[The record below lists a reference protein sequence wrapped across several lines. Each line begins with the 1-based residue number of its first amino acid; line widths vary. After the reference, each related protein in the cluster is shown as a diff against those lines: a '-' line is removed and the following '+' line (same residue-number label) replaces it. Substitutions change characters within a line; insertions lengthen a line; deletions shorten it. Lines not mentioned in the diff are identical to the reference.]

1 MVKRST
7 QDDKKVDSFTNGDDF
22 NAQIYTL
29 QITNKTPW
37 TLGATE
43 WNTTLGAD
51 WLNTGR
57 ADLEKTL
64 DPDEAVILDG
74 RLMSRAQMEK
84 EVNNNE
90 EEWMVRLGVDMKIP
104 DNNITWSNK
113 FYIKAPVH
121 SYAETNSTDD
131 ITVYKTQNFG
141 THTQWDT
148 SLSWQPAIYGSH
160 QLYFRAEVLNVLNQV
175 RKMENKG
182 YSSNEYG
189 IYTPDVN
196 SGLKSVM
203 NFN

>member
-104 DNNITWSNK
+104 DNNITGRINFILKHRSILMQK
-113 FYIKAPVH
+113 PTVRMILLFIKRR
-121 SYAETNSTDD
+121 
-131 ITVYKTQNFG
+131 
-141 THTQWDT
+141 T
-148 SLSWQPAIYGSH
+148 SEHILNGIPA
-160 QLYFRAEVLNVLNQV
+160 
-175 RKMENKG
+175 
-182 YSSNEYG
+182 
-189 IYTPDVN
+189 
-196 SGLKSVM
+196 
-203 NFN
+203 